1 MAFAVASESLRWPD
15 GILPYVISDDFSDSE
30 RDTIVDAIAH
40 WNDRTIV
47 RLIPR
52 IGQDDFVFI
61 EPDVDECR
69 SAVGRIGGRQRL
81 CCAVGDGFNTGS
93 VIHEIGHAFGY
104 QHEHQRPDRDQFV
117 TVNTDNIEE
126 GKESNFSIRSGVVL
140 GPYDY
145 GSIMHYPRDGFAEGG
160 DTIVPPDGVSI
171 GQRERLSERDV
182 FGICLM
188 YGAPHFVAAFEDARR
203 EDRSVVRWAGLARWG
218 KYCWR
223 PLPANDDDDVHQS
236 NPSVAIDAERTSVV
250 VWQEGRNEGAI
261 RARCQTVDG
270 AERFET
276 ITVASGD
283 RHSAP
288 DVSMHADGR
297 FVVAWQSRQSGDGQ
311 EIRARGFD
319 RRGLP
324 RFDELVVSSG
334 AAGTPGAAAVGMD
347 GAANFVVVWGEL
359 RDESLSV
366 HARGFDAGG
375 RERFS
380 TITVATDLGDQ
391 DVFPRVGV
399 ASDGT
404 FTVAYERRMRDV
416 RVRGFTDA
424 GLERFPDTTVN
435 VNPVGAQLF
444 ADAAV
449 TPAGRTLVVWTD
461 DRNENTLG
469 QLRMRVFNQDGTEA
483 QAESTGNPRG
493 GGDQLRPRLAT
504 DVNGNVYLVWEDDED
519 RNGMFQ
525 IHATGL
531 RPDRTRFLR
540 RVTVNTHWPGQQRR
554 PVIASR

>member
-1 MAFAVASESLRWPD
+1 
-15 GILPYVISDDFSDSE
+15 
-30 RDTIVDAIAH
+30 
-40 WNDRTIV
+40 
-47 RLIPR
+47 
-52 IGQDDFVFI
+52 
-61 EPDVDECR
+61 
-69 SAVGRIGGRQRL
+69 
-81 CCAVGDGFNTGS
+81 
-93 VIHEIGHAFGY
+93 
-104 QHEHQRPDRDQFV
+104 
-117 TVNTDNIEE
+117 
-126 GKESNFSIRSGVVL
+126 
-140 GPYDY
+140 
-145 GSIMHYPRDGFAEGG
+145 
-160 DTIVPPDGVSI
+160 
-171 GQRERLSERDV
+171 
-182 FGICLM
+182 
-188 YGAPHFVAAFEDARR
+188 
-203 EDRSVVRWAGLARWG
+203 
-218 KYCWR
+218 
-223 PLPANDDDDVHQS
+223 VHQS
-236 NPSVAIDAERTSVV
+236 NASVAIDAERTSVV

-297 FVVAWQSRQSGDGQ
+297 FVVAWQSKQFGDGQ

-324 RFDELVVSSG
+324 RFDEIVVSGG
-334 AAGTPGAAAVGMD
+334 AAGAPGAAAVGMD

-366 HARGFDAGG
+366 HARGFDADG

-504 DVNGNVYLVWEDDED
+504 DSNGNVYLVWEDDED

-554 PVIASR
+554 PVVASR